1 MSKKIAY
8 RCEACGKTVEIVD
21 GEMRMPECCGKPMVQ
36 NENPDFCEKPPSDP
50 EQARLSDNDA
60 PCDDGR
66 TGKI

>member
-8 RCEACGKTVEIVD
+8 RCEACGKIVEIVD
-21 GEMRMPECCGKPMVQ
+21 GEMTMPECCERSMVKDDSL
-36 NENPDFCEKPPSDP
+36 DFCEKPPGDP
-50 EQARLSDNDA
+50 EYARLFDNND

>member
-1 MSKKIAY
+1 MSKKITY

-21 GEMRMPECCGKPMVQ
+21 GEMNMPECCQRAMTKDDGL
-36 NENPDFCEKPPSDP
+36 DFCEKPSDP
-50 EQARLSDNDA
+50 EHARLFDDDE